1 MKIRFMQALLGII
14 LLMPTAAHAAS
25 EDVDVLV
32 LEMAD
37 KTTKIFR
44 LDDKPTISFAEG
56 KLLVEAAS
64 VTTDFNQEDVTEFHF
79 EKYSPATGIQAGK
92 DASFSFVYNDNATV
106 RISGTKARK
115 AMLYTTDGQLV
126 KSLKVN
132 NGSVNVSLSSYQPG
146 TYVLHL
152 ENDHTFKITKK

>member
-14 LLMPTAAHAAS
+14 LLMPTAAHAAG

-37 KTTKIFR
+37 KTTKNFR

-79 EKYSPATGIQAGK
+79 EKSSPPQAFK
-92 DASFSFVYNDNATV
+92 PERTHPFPLSIT
-106 RISGTKARK
+106 T
-115 AMLYTTDGQLV
+115 MLQ
-126 KSLKVN
+126 
-132 NGSVNVSLSSYQPG
+132 
-146 TYVLHL
+146 
-152 ENDHTFKITKK
+152 

>member
-1 MKIRFMQALLGII
+1 M
-14 LLMPTAAHAAS
+14 
-25 EDVDVLV
+25 
-32 LEMAD
+32 
-37 KTTKIFR
+37 
-44 LDDKPTISFAEG
+44 
-56 KLLVEAAS
+56 
-64 VTTDFNQEDVTEFHF
+64 TEFHF